1 MTRTT
6 PLQRSAITRAR
17 ADRRAAARARADHHT
32 PRPRW
37 RAWLD
42 ALVAT
47 IAVVSA
53 ITLVGLASY
62 YWHSSASVPQ
72 CLATSYDDC
81 E

>member
-1 MTRTT
+1 MTDSSRPIEHQHPSLPFVQTFEVDHDN
-6 PLQRSAITRAR
+6 
-17 ADRRAAARARADHHT
+17 ADENEG
-32 PRPRW
+32 W

-47 IAVVSA
+47 IAVVSGVVA
-53 ITLVGLASY
+53 IGLASY
-62 YWHSSASVPQ
+62 HWHAQPPVPQ